1 MSNIAI
7 FNFENST
14 VRTAIKNGNEPYFC
28 LADVA
33 EILEIPR
40 SSDLLQIK
48 KATRG
53 QLDPKGVQKLTT
65 PTKGGNQQ
73 ITFVSEPNLYRV
85 IFRSNKKEAVKF
97 QNWVF
102 DEVLPS
108 IRKTGQYRH
117 ILSTA
122 QQAQIQ
128 KVVRQKCK
136 DNSTHYQTI
145 YTALKDKFK
154 VPSYKDILA
163 SEFDEALAFIVGF
176 EFVSSYNLA
185 LIQNILAD
193 ADHQTKKARDEF
205 DQIMIA
211 VHHLL
216 EHMQNLQIRLDISER
231 NIGALRTRFI
241 A

>member
-1 MSNIAI
+1 MSNAI
-7 FNFENST
+7 QTFNFESQSIT
-14 VRTAIKNGNEPYFC
+14 TAVINGEIFFHATE
-28 LADVA
+28 LARV
-33 EILEIPR
+33 LGFGNPR
-40 SSDLLQIK
+40 QAIASHIDK
-48 KATRG
+48 E
-53 QLDPKGVQKLTT
+53 DVQKLDTL
-65 PTKGGNQQ
+65 TKGGKQQ
-73 ITFVSEPNLYRV
+73 VTFTNESGMYAL
-85 IFRSNKKEAVKF
+85 IFGSTKDEAKRF
-97 QNWVF
+97 KRWVTS
-102 DEVLPS
+102 EVLPS

-117 ILSTA
+117 TLSTA

-128 KVVRQKCK
+128 KCVRQKCK

>member
-1 MSNIAI
+1 MSNAI
-7 FNFENST
+7 QTFNFESQSIT
-14 VRTAIKNGNEPYFC
+14 TAVINGEIFFHATE
-28 LADVA
+28 LARV
-33 EILEIPR
+33 LGFGNPR
-40 SSDLLQIK
+40 QAIASHIDK
-48 KATRG
+48 E
-53 QLDPKGVQKLTT
+53 DVQKLDTL
-65 PTKGGNQQ
+65 TKGGKQQ
-73 ITFVSEPNLYRV
+73 VTFTNESGMYAL
-85 IFRSNKKEAVKF
+85 IFGSTKDEAKRF
-97 QNWVF
+97 KRWVTS
-102 DEVLPS
+102 EVLPS

-117 ILSTA
+117 TLSTA

-128 KVVRQKCK
+128 KCVRQKCK

-176 EFVSSYNLA
+176 EFVPNYNLA

-216 EHMQNLQIRLDISER
+216 EHMQNLQIRLDIGER